1 MNKTPQI
8 SQSKAEVSRVDDQK
22 GAINDLTGI
31 ITGEGEG
38 YSRWE
43 AITPSGT
50 SAVSAAETASSA
62 QWKLRYADGTY
73 ASGSVKTNLDGSTY
87 VDYCWEQ
94 VNGRWYAFNADAAVQ
109 NGWLYDTNL
118 SSWFYADA
126 NQGMRTGWQL
136 IDGKWYYFHMVSDGT
151 KGRMYRSSRTPD
163 GYYVKEDGSWD
174 EKGM

>member
-31 ITGEGEG
+31 ITGEG

-43 AITPSGT
+43 AVTPSGT
-50 SAVSAAETASSA
+50 SAVSAAATASSA

-73 ASGSVKTNLDGSTY
+73 ASGSVKNNLDGSTY

-109 NGWLYDTNL
+109 NG
-118 SSWFYADA
+118 
-126 NQGMRTGWQL
+126 
-136 IDGKWYYFHMVSDGT
+136 
-151 KGRMYRSSRTPD
+151 
-163 GYYVKEDGSWD
+163 
-174 EKGM
+174 